1 MLSSLVPTPCLG
13 ICTTG
18 IGDDVCRG
26 CKRYKH
32 EVIQWNG
39 CTAEQKQAIE
49 RRLSELLTTIV
60 KHRIQIVSE
69 DRLVAQL
76 ALQPVRLPAHR
87 NIECQLFELIRAG
100 ASQIADTTQ
109 FGFTIN
115 TEFSHLSLAE
125 LYEDMDKEFYS
136 LSVAHYQ
143 RYFNQYSGV

>member
-1 MLSSLVPTPCLG
+1 MVKTPCIG

-32 EVIQWNG
+32 EVIQWNA
-39 CTAEQKQAIE
+39 CDDRQKQAIE
-49 RRLSELLTTIV
+49 NRLASLLTIIV
-60 KHRIQIVSE
+60 DHRLDIVCDES
-69 DRLVAQL
+69 LIAQL
-76 ALQPVRLPAHR
+76 DIQPVRLPKHR
-87 NIECQLFELIRAG
+87 NLHCQLFELIKAG
-100 ASQIADTTQ
+100 ASQISDTLR
-109 FGFTIN
+109 FGF
-115 TEFSHLSLAE
+115 EVRPSFQHMSLAE